1 MDKSKTPVTSAAK
14 LRFRA
19 DLLRALREYFF
30 QERLL
35 EVSTPVLRAYGS
47 SEVHLDN
54 IQVGQ
59 LGYLQTSPE
68 FAMKCLLAESP
79 VSMFQVCPAFRGG
92 ETGARHRVEF
102 QMLEWYRVGFSL
114 NELMDDLIALLDYLV
129 GELEVHHPIVFDA
142 ARPLRV
148 SYKTLFE
155 DEFCGDPHMLG
166 LRELQNL
173 GRDIPAEYLDAN
185 ATCADYLD
193 ALFSLRVEPTLQAP
207 TIVYDYPVTQA
218 ALAQVK
224 TNEQGN
230 LVSDRFE
237 YYVCGMELANAYQE
251 LNDPVEL
258 RRRFDENN
266 QLRATAGKQTM
277 ANDETF
283 LRSIGELPRCAGI
296 ALGVDRLAMILLG
309 AATIDEVN

>member
-1 MDKSKTPVTSAAK
+1 MTGVQTC
-14 LRFRA
+14 
-19 DLLRALREYFF
+19 ALPI
-30 QERLL
+30 
-35 EVSTPVLRAYGS
+35 STPVLRAYGA

-68 FAMKCLLAESP
+68 FAMKSLLAESP

-114 NELMDDLIALLDYLV
+114 KELMDDLIALPDHVVAQLKV
-129 GELEVHHPIVFDA
+129 RHPIVFAA

-155 DEFCGDPHMLG
+155 DEFCRDPHLLDLSG
-166 LRELQNL
+166 LQSL

-207 TIVYDYPVTQA
+207 TIVYDYPVSQA

-224 TNEQGN
+224 RNEPGN

-237 YYVCGMELANAYQE
+237 YYVSGMELANAYQE
-251 LNDPVEL
+251 LSDPVEL

-266 QLRATAGKQTM
+266 QLRVIAGKPTM

-283 LRSIGELPRCAGI
+283 LNLIGELPRCAGI

-309 AATIDEVN
+309 AGSIDEVN

>member
-1 MDKSKTPVTSAAK
+1 MDKSKAPATSEAK

-30 QERLL
+30 QEHLL
-35 EVSTPVLRAYGS
+35 EVSTPVLRAYGA

-68 FAMKCLLAESP
+68 FAMKSLLGESP

-114 NELMDDLIALLDYLV
+114 KELMDDLIALLDHVVAQLKV
-129 GELEVHHPIVFDA
+129 RHPIVFAA

-155 DEFCGDPHMLG
+155 DEFCRDPHLLDLSG
-166 LRELQNL
+166 LQSL

-207 TIVYDYPVTQA
+207 TIVYDYPVSQA

-224 TNEQGN
+224 RNEPGN

-237 YYVCGMELANAYQE
+237 YYVSGMELANAYQE
-251 LNDPVEL
+251 LSDPVEL

-266 QLRATAGKQTM
+266 QLRVIAGKPTM

-283 LRSIGELPRCAGI
+283 LNLIGELPRCAGI

-309 AATIDEVN
+309 AGSIDEVN